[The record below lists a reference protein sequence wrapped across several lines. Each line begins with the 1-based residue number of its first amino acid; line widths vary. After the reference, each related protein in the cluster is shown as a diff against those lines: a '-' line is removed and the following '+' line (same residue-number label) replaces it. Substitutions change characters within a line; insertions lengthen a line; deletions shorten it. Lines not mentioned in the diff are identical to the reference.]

1 MELFIVALFLEKSML
16 TGESCVILWWQMD
29 VVSHRIVTA
38 LGGAAS
44 GKTVEDKMQDAN
56 VACRKLA
63 SEHPLLI
70 LRWPLSFSI
79 KLYKKTRG
87 ILLNFILICLTQV
100 WKILGFFQK
109 I

>member
-1 MELFIVALFLEKSML
+1 
-16 TGESCVILWWQMD
+16 MD

-70 LRWPLSFSI
+70 LRSFLLFSI
-79 KLYKKTRG
+79 KLLHCHECSG
-87 ILLNFILICLTQV
+87 IFMRES
-100 WKILGFFQK
+100 
-109 I
+109 